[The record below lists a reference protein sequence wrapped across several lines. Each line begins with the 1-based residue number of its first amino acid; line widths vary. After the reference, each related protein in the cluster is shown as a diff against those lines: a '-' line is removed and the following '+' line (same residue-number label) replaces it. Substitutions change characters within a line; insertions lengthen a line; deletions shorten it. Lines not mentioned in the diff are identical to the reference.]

1 MILTILKESH
11 RSEHNAI
18 RSNELSELTGLKG
31 VEIREEINRLRR
43 EGHPICSSNKGY
55 YYTHNIK
62 EIFRTIDNLSSRV
75 NSMSEAILGLTKG
88 LIRGDVDYVMS
99 EESVDEL

>member
-11 RSEHNAI
+11 RSEENAI
-18 RSNELSELTGLKG
+18 RSYELSELTGLKG

-55 YYTHNIK
+55 YYTNNIK

-88 LIRGDVDYVMS
+88 LIRGEVDYVMS